1 MENSEIWFSGLC
13 NVLMENQP
21 GEERSTMLLM
31 GKSTWLVV
39 LTNHL
44 EKYEE
49 FVNGFRMTSHIS
61 IYEMENKTCSKPP
74 TSFCQTC
81 TGTMEYTG
89 YDGDI
94 IEIGCGWI
102 FHLPNIAMFS
112 PQLDGG
118 LPSGYL
124 T

>member
-1 MENSEIWFSGLC
+1 MENSEMGFSGCC
-13 NVLMENQP
+13 NVPMENQP

-39 LTNHL
+39 LTDHL

-49 FVNGFRMTSHIS
+49 FVNGFRMTSLC
-61 IYEMENKTCSKPP
+61 YDMDNKTCSKPP

-94 IEIGCGWI
+94 IEIGCG
-102 FHLPNIAMFS
+102 
-112 PQLDGG
+112 
-118 LPSGYL
+118 
-124 T
+124 

>member
-1 MENSEIWFSGLC
+1 
-13 NVLMENQP
+13 MENQP

-31 GKSTWLVV
+31 GKSPWLVV

-49 FVNGFRMTSHIS
+49 FVNAFRMTSHIS